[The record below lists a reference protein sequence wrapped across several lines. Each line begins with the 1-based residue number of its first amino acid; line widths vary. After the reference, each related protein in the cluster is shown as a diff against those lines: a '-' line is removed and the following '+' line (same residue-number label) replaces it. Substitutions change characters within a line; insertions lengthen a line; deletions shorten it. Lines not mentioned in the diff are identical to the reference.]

1 MDAKH
6 RTVQILGVAALVAGS
21 LYGLL
26 VLSGLPALRF
36 SDIWGLLNRVFGLAI
51 AAYLV
56 WAAMRMMRWA
66 KGLPSLQTNRVKWGR
81 VLLGSLL
88 AYNSLRTHLH
98 PAPAPELL
106 QPSNPTQATAM
117 HATYFIILAL
127 GVGLALSGIL
137 SGFRKPTSGD
147 QSAQ

>member
-6 RTVQILGVAALVAGS
+6 RTVQILGVAALVSGP

-26 VLSGLPALRF
+26 VLLGLSTLRF

-56 WAAMRMMRWA
+56 WAGIRMTRWA

-98 PAPAPELL
+98 PAPEPELL

-117 HATYFIILAL
+117 HATYFVILAL
-127 GVGLALSGIL
+127 GACLAISGVL
-137 SGFRKPTSGD
+137 PSFRKPVPSDKSTR
-147 QSAQ
+147 